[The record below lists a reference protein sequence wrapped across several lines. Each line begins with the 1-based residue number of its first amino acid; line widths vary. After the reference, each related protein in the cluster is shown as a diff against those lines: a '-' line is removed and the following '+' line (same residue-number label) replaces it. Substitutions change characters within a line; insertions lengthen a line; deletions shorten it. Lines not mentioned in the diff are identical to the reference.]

1 KLFPRG
7 KEETFVLQNW
17 TAHISTPAVEVKARV
32 SVIAG
37 ATVADN
43 SRVLLQGVEGVQF
56 SILQELVYPAVK
68 IVSAALGHGNKL
80 AARRMAVLGRELILQ
95 QREFRHRFGGDI
107 DLRPGN
113 YLVVIVHAIDHE
125 IVIAGALPADRT
137 TGAHTHAAAAGD
149 VGGQQSQVVD
159 ARRGPEQNS
168 QSGLGQVHRLPVVE
182 GFRKRGRRG
191 LDQLTAGRRD
201 GDRLSRAPDS
211 Q

>member
-1 KLFPRG
+1 VGRGDRNILLENREVGGRDPRQSRENREPRRCRSRNAARRSGLSQRKLFPRG
-7 KEETFVLQNW
+7 KEEKFVLQNW
-17 TAHISTPAVEVKARV
+17 TAHISTPAVEVKAGV

-107 DLRPGN
+107 D
-113 YLVVIVHAIDHE
+113 
-125 IVIAGALPADRT
+125 
-137 TGAHTHAAAAGD
+137 
-149 VGGQQSQVVD
+149 
-159 ARRGPEQNS
+159 
-168 QSGLGQVHRLPVVE
+168 
-182 GFRKRGRRG
+182 
-191 LDQLTAGRRD
+191 
-201 GDRLSRAPDS
+201 
-211 Q
+211 